1 MKVERKPINSAQFLH
16 ENLRKHF
23 LCEFLSDGG
32 DFYIFVKQIHC
43 AKPLRRV
50 FSRKTSSKVNIRLW
64 LRKPSF
70 FPSHFCCW
78 EAKYAAFAFVFSK
91 KWNSS
96 IPSRFWWILLWN
108 EETFTASVLGKSLK
122 STTSTFREKWSILR
136 WKKLHFTKICRKVGW
151 MLKMFICCFFSWQLK
166 FRRFFFYRSKLSLKK
181 YFLLQFQL
189 HRSILKILVGLAN
202 QFQSAV
208 KFI

>member
-1 MKVERKPINSAQFLH
+1 M
-16 ENLRKHF
+16 
-23 LCEFLSDGG
+23 
-32 DFYIFVKQIHC
+32 
-43 AKPLRRV
+43 
-50 FSRKTSSKVNIRLW
+50 
-64 LRKPSF
+64 RKPSF

-189 HRSILKILVGLAN
+189 HRSILKILTSTKLKSLMAMVN
-202 QFQSAV
+202 QISKIYHWWPSFNYWLRWYSWYWELQV
-208 KFI
+208 RNTMV